1 MTGRIE
7 SGRQEPRDTLLL
19 YCPYDRRVTRH
30 ARRGAEQ
37 TVTCLECG
45 RPIDVV
51 EPGAPAAPPPVYE
64 QRTARF
70 SPITEP
76 PPARRSQALPRRR
89 RTATSWVPILVV
101 AAALVVGVF
110 AAINVAGRLTAPSAG
125 PPAATSGQAAGPTS
139 VRGGQPTQQSSAS
152 PAPTQALTVLIGNT
166 GGEGAYIR
174 RTTNLDDRLRPWP
187 DNTRLSVLGPDVT
200 VDGRV
205 WKAVRDPT
213 GNEGWIPADYT
224 RAE

>member
-76 PPARRSQALPRRR
+76 PPARRSQALPFTGDRTSELALAGLLLLMSGTALVRAGR
-89 RTATSWVPILVV
+89 RT
-101 AAALVVGVF
+101 
-110 AAINVAGRLTAPSAG
+110 
-125 PPAATSGQAAGPTS
+125 
-139 VRGGQPTQQSSAS
+139 
-152 PAPTQALTVLIGNT
+152 
-166 GGEGAYIR
+166 
-174 RTTNLDDRLRPWP
+174 
-187 DNTRLSVLGPDVT
+187 
-200 VDGRV
+200 
-205 WKAVRDPT
+205 
-213 GNEGWIPADYT
+213 
-224 RAE
+224 